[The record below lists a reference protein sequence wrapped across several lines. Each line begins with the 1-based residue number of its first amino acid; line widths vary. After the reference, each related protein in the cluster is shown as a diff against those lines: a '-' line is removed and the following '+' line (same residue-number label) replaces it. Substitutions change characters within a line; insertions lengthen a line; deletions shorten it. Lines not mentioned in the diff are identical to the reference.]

1 MFSYISNNITF
12 KKYIDR
18 YYHCKNC
25 WEKALHKDKDLFEKH
40 TAPALGY
47 AQKYPMEFEKLQK
60 MKWRH
65 R

>member
-1 MFSYISNNITF
+1 MNEMASLSLMDEIQTAYQIS
-12 KKYIDR
+12 
-18 YYHCKNC
+18 
-25 WEKALHKDKDLFEKH
+25 DKDLFEKH
-40 TAPALGY
+40 TAQALGY